1 MQAQLFG
8 MPSDYCL
15 KCYLQVIL
23 TTAHARLSSQVLVDC
38 ISSLIS
44 SCYPTLPLLY
54 PTSTTNQRPQPNL
67 NK

>member
-8 MPSDYCL
+8 MPSDNCL

-44 SCYPTLPLLY
+44 SCYPTLPLL
-54 PTSTTNQRPQPNL
+54 
-67 NK
+67 